1 MTILEKMLGNCE
13 SYGLKPTENIEK
25 VAKAKSRMFG
35 EEAWRRCPCDGENE
49 KRYCVSELC
58 RSDIER
64 NGVCL
69 LCQSQVSRGNRIFTL
84 AVYNG

>member
-35 EEAWRRCPCDGENE
+35 EEVWRRCPCDGENE

-64 NGVCL
+64 NGVCH
-69 LCQSQVSRGNRIFTL
+69 CRCY
-84 AVYNG
+84 AKAK

>member
-35 EEAWRRCPCDGENE
+35 EDE

-64 NGVCL
+64 NGVCH
-69 LCQSQVSRGNRIFTL
+69 CRCY
-84 AVYNG
+84 AKAK

>member
-25 VAKAKSRMFG
+25 MAKAKSRMFG
-35 EEAWRRCPCDGENE
+35 EEAWQRCPCDGENE

-58 RSDIER
+58 WSDIER
-64 NGVCL
+64 NGVCH
-69 LCQSQVSRGNRIFTL
+69 CRCYAKAR
-84 AVYNG
+84 

>member
-49 KRYCVSELC
+49 
-58 RSDIER
+58 
-64 NGVCL
+64 
-69 LCQSQVSRGNRIFTL
+69 
-84 AVYNG
+84 

>member
-49 KRYCVSELC
+49 KRYCVSEA
-58 RSDIER
+58 
-64 NGVCL
+64 
-69 LCQSQVSRGNRIFTL
+69 TL
-84 AVYNG
+84 NATASAIAAAMPKPSEPR

>member
-25 VAKAKSRMFG
+25 VAKAKSRTFG
-35 EEAWRRCPCDGENE
+35 
-49 KRYCVSELC
+49 
-58 RSDIER
+58 
-64 NGVCL
+64 
-69 LCQSQVSRGNRIFTL
+69 GNRIFTL